1 MSPRLDPDSTEVA
14 ETLIEITGAIARGAE
29 TIEIFTHLAQRCVA
43 ILPVA
48 GAGILLRDAAGDLQV
63 IGASSP
69 SAHLLDLFQVQN
81 EQGPCLVCLQTGE
94 QVFDLDLS
102 PTGPWPRFASLVR
115 DKGFAAVY
123 ALPLRSRHVAIGA
136 LNLFT
141 TQALSPDRLVVAQA
155 LADTATLSLLQVDTQ
170 TDTMLVI
177 QRIHKAVEARNIF
190 DQARGMLA
198 QRFTI
203 DSEEATARL
212 VDAAH
217 VTGLSLTAVSRAVV
231 TRDASS
237 PATALLAA
245 PIPHDE

>member
-1 MSPRLDPDSTEVA
+1 MFLNMV
-14 ETLIEITGAIARGAE
+14 IT
-29 TIEIFTHLAQRCVA
+29 
-43 ILPVA
+43 
-48 GAGILLRDAAGDLQV
+48 
-63 IGASSP
+63 S
-69 SAHLLDLFQVQN
+69 
-81 EQGPCLVCLQTGE
+81 
-94 QVFDLDLS
+94 
-102 PTGPWPRFASLVR
+102 
-115 DKGFAAVY
+115 
-123 ALPLRSRHVAIGA
+123 
-136 LNLFT
+136 
-141 TQALSPDRLVVAQA
+141 
-155 LADTATLSLLQVDTQ
+155 
-170 TDTMLVI
+170 LVI